1 MNTARKVARPQGIT
15 LAWSCLLLVC
25 RPAPLAGPRTTSL
38 WRSHIRR
45 SLFKLAGACLF
56 LFLCLPAHGQAS
68 SAKSSGHLPEI
79 NEDKDPVAILELGAA
94 TSWNLSGGA
103 ATFAPNLA
111 AEITPIE
118 NWLELEAGVSPFYTR
133 NSTEWDTDLLFKKPW
148 TLSRKAEFMLG
159 VGPEWVHLKQ
169 NGKASNSIAGEVAA
183 DFMFWPKSK
192 HRFGWYLEPAYDY
205 IFAGSHPQSIGMSG
219 GLLIGIP

>member
-1 MNTARKVARPQGIT
+1 MRRRVFT
-15 LAWSCLLLVC
+15 LTGACLLL
-25 RPAPLAGPRTTSL
+25 S
-38 WRSHIRR
+38 
-45 SLFKLAGACLF
+45 
-56 LFLCLPAHGQAS
+56 LCLPVQGQTS
-68 SAKSSGHLPEI
+68 LGESSGHPREG
-79 NEDKDPVAILELGAA
+79 NKDKDPIAILELGAA

-103 ATFAPNLA
+103 VTFAPNLA

-118 NWLELEAGVSPFYTR
+118 NWLELEAGVSPFYTH

-148 TLSRKAEFMLG
+148 TISRKTEFMLG

-169 NGKASNSIAGEVAA
+169 NGKASNSIAGEVAG
-183 DFMFWPKSK
+183 DFMFWPTSK

-205 IFAGSHPQSIGMSG
+205 SFARGHQQSIGMSG